1 MNTFERLKNTFSE
14 VFGDDIDVSKI
25 TEASDLK
32 ADLGMNS
39 IGMLYM
45 ALAIENEFGKK
56 LTNDDFADIKTV
68 ADVIGK
74 IEG

>member
-32 ADLGMNS
+32 VDLGMNS

-45 ALAIENEFGKK
+45 ALSIENEFGKK
-56 LTNDDFADIKTV
+56 LTNDNFADIKTV

>member
-74 IEG
+74 IKQ

>member
-1 MNTFERLKNTFSE
+1 MNTFKRLKNTFSE

-56 LTNDDFADIKTV
+56 LTNDDFTDIKTV
-68 ADVIGK
+68 ADVIRK

>member
-68 ADVIGK
+68 ADVIRK

>member
-1 MNTFERLKNTFSE
+1 MNTFERLKNTLSE

-25 TEASDLK
+25 TEVSDLK

-39 IGMLYM
+39 IGMLYV

>member
-68 ADVIGK
+68 TDVIGK
-74 IEG
+74 IKQ

>member
-68 ADVIGK
+68 SDVIGK
-74 IEG
+74 IKQ